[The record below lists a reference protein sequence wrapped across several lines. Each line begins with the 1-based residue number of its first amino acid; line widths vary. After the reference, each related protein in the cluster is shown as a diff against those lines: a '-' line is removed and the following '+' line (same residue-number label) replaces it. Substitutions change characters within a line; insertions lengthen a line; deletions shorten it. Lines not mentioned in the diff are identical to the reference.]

1 MDFEKLITQVREKI
15 NARISLRNEYSADL
29 DELRGKVEPTE
40 TDKARVTELRES
52 KAKIDAELA
61 TFDEEL
67 RALEAE
73 KKADDA
79 VARMAERAI
88 PAPTAGGAR
97 SGAGDETRSGSGVTV
112 TEARTYAKEN
122 DPKGLRFLSD
132 VVADFRGD
140 RSAGD
145 RLARHFDE
153 ERAERG
159 DVVERAVT
167 TGTATGTIVPQY
179 LIDLYAPKG
188 RPGRKFADMCR
199 HHDLPATGMTVYIPR
214 QTAITAAGEQAAE
227 LDPVT
232 EQDYDDELIPVQ
244 VRTIGASQTISLQAS
259 QRGLGTEDIV
269 FEDLLKSYN
278 TALDSRL
285 INAPTWGLLAVANAV
300 TYTSASPTAA
310 ELYRK
315 ILGASANVEDVLQDL
330 DEDDLFTLMRGRRW
344 AWFNGETTDQK
355 PFVQQVGVPTN
366 TFAVDEGGP
375 YGSPVAGSLPNGGR
389 VVKDNN
395 LPSNVGTGSDED
407 VVVEVAQ
414 REAHLWEDPSAPFF
428 IRAEQTQAKKLGI
441 DLVLYGFYAA
451 CFNRVVDAQGT
462 PKAVHQKI
470 TGTGLVAPTF

>member
-1 MDFEKLITQVREKI
+1 MDFDKLIAQLREKM
-15 NARISLRNEYSADL
+15 NARIALRNEHSS
-29 DELRGKVEPTE
+29 ELETLRAKDDPTE
-40 TDKARVTELRES
+40 ADKARAEEMREA
-52 KAKIDAELA
+52 KAKIDAELI
-61 TFDEEL
+61 TLDEEM
-67 RALEAE
+67 RQLETE
-73 KKADDA
+73 QQADAA
-79 VARMAERAI
+79 VARMAERI
-88 PAPTAGGAR
+88 TPISPTGAR
-97 SGAGDETRSGSGVTV
+97 RSGEGEQRGAEHAQV
-112 TEARTYAKEN
+112 TEHRTYARET

-140 RSAGD
+140 RRASD
-145 RLARHFDE
+145 RLSRHLEE
-153 ERAERG
+153 ERHERG

-167 TGTATGTIVPQY
+167 TGAAPGTIVPQY

-199 HHDLPATGMTVYIPR
+199 HHDLPGTGMTVYIPR
-214 QTAITAAGEQAAE
+214 QTATTAAGEQSAE
-227 LDPVT
+227 LETVV
-232 EQDYDDELIPVQ
+232 EEDYGDELIPVP
-244 VRTIGASQTISLQAS
+244 VRTVSGSQTISLQAS

-285 INAPTWGLLAVANAV
+285 INAPGWGLLAVANEL
-300 TYTSASPTAA
+300 TFTSASPTAA

-344 AWFNGETTDQK
+344 AWLNGEVTDQK

-375 YGSPVAGSLPNGGR
+375 YGSPVAGYLPNGGR

-395 LPSNVGTGSDED
+395 LPNNLGTGTDED
-407 VVVEVAQ
+407 AIVVVAEH
-414 REAHLWEDPSAPFF
+414 EAHLWEDPAAPFF

-451 CFNRVVDAQGT
+451 CFNRVVDEQGT

>member
-1 MDFEKLITQVREKI
+1 MDFEKLIAQMREKI
-15 NARISLRNEYSADL
+15 NARISLRNEYATEL
-29 DELRGKVEPTE
+29 DELRGKTEPAE
-40 TDKARVTELRES
+40 ADKARVEELRAS
-52 KAKIDAELA
+52 KAKIDAELG
-61 TFDEEL
+61 TLDDEL

-79 VARMAERAI
+79 IGRMAERF
-88 PAPTAGGAR
+88 APEAPAGGAR
-97 SGAGDETRSGSGVTV
+97 GGSGEESRAGSGVTV
-112 TEARTYAKEN
+112 TEARTYTKES

-140 RSAGD
+140 RGAGD
-145 RLARHFDE
+145 RLSRHLEE
-153 ERAERG
+153 ERAVRG
-159 DVVERAVT
+159 DVVERAVS
-167 TGTATGTIVPQY
+167 TGTAPGTIVPQY

-199 HHDLPATGMTVYIPR
+199 HHDLPETGMTVYIPR
-214 QTAITAAGEQAAE
+214 QTQTTAAGEQAAE

-232 EQDYDDELIPVQ
+232 EEDYADELIPVP

-278 TALDSRL
+278 TALNARL
-285 INAPTWGLLAVANAV
+285 INAPTWGLLAVANV
-300 TYTSASPTAA
+300 LTYTSAAPTAA

-344 AWFNGETTDQK
+344 AWLNGETTDQK

-366 TFAVDEGGP
+366 TFAADEGGP
-375 YGSPVAGSLPNGGR
+375 YGSPVAGFLPNGGR
-389 VVKDNN
+389 VVKDNSLPNN
-395 LPSNVGTGSDED
+395 LGTGTDED
-407 VVVEVAQ
+407 AVVVVAQ
-414 REAHLWEDPSAPFF
+414 HEAHLWEDPSAPFF
-428 IRAEQTQAKKLGI
+428 IRAEQTQAKKLGV

-451 CFNRVVDAQGT
+451 CFNRVVDEQGT

-470 TGTGLVAPTF
+470 TGTGLVAPVF

>member
-1 MDFEKLITQVREKI
+1 MDFDKLISQAREKI
-15 NARISLRNEYSADL
+15 NARISLRNDYSTEL
-29 DELRGKVEPTE
+29 EQLRGKENPTE
-40 TDKARVTELRES
+40 ADTARVAELREN
-52 KAKIDAELA
+52 KAKIDAELK
-61 TFDEEL
+61 TLDGEL
-67 RALEAE
+67 RALEEE
-73 KKADDA
+73 KAADD
-79 VARMAERAI
+79 VIARMAQRAT
-88 PAPTAGGAR
+88 PTGAGGGDA
-97 SGAGDETRSGSGVTV
+97 GAETRGGSGTKV
-112 TEARTYAKEN
+112 TEARTYAKES

-140 RSAGD
+140 RAAGD
-145 RLARHFDE
+145 RLARHLEE

-167 TGTATGTIVPQY
+167 TGVAPGTIVPQY

-199 HHDLPATGMTVYIPR
+199 HHDLPDTGMTVYIPR
-214 QTAITAAGEQAAE
+214 QTETTDAGEQAAE
-227 LDPVT
+227 LDLVT
-232 EQDYDDELIPVQ
+232 EQDYEDELISVP

-278 TALDSRL
+278 VRLNDRL
-285 INAPTWGLLAVANAV
+285 INAPTWGLLAVANPL

-315 ILGASANVEDVLQDL
+315 ILGAAANVEDVLLDL

-375 YGSPVAGSLPNGGR
+375 YSAPVAGLLPNGGR
-389 VVKDNN
+389 VVKDNSLPAN
-395 LPSNVGTGSDED
+395 LGTGTDED
-407 VVVEVAQ
+407 AVVVVAQ
-414 REAHLWEDPSAPFF
+414 HEAHLWEDPSAPFF
-428 IRAEQTQAKKLGI
+428 IRAEQTQAKRLGI

-470 TGTGLVAPTF
+470 TGTGLVAPVF